1 MARPE
6 PSNINHC
13 VAPSITS
20 RASNFPKDDNQR
32 SDEIKTEFTSRE
44 GTYKISSFIDNIGKI
59 GTNTC
64 LSEPVKITLLP
75 RIQTNF
81 DMTNSQTSSRR
92 SSSTNN
98 NTTSNSI
105 DHSNEQKQI
114 SATNGYDSNG
124 NLILTD
130 ILAFNIGR
138 ELIIYEFAE
147 ATQFNFGEPLD
158 HRVYKQNH
166 HPTCHDI
173 TQHPDN
179 KSLHVLVGFSKGQI
193 QYINMRSKEQKVF
206 NEGSYLDKTKV
217 TCIKWLTNPKTYF
230 IASYSSGYLY
240 VFDEQLNYQRDT
252 NIQPTYATIKD
263 DEKNFSISYIKN
275 KSKQAR
281 NPVARWS
288 IGSGSINEFAFSPD
302 NTLLAIVSQ
311 DGFLRIFN
319 YEKMELVAYMK
330 SYFGGLLCVC
340 WSPDGKY
347 IATGGEDDFITLF
360 TLIPDE
366 HVSRVICRGHGHTS
380 WISAISFDPYMNAKT
395 YYSSFVQTPFDC
407 NDDHAQDGFQKSK
420 SWSRSDSTCLDVTI
434 PSIFYRIASVGQ
446 DNRLCLW
453 DITEDILKFNPNS
466 KQNSS
471 SYPSIPS
478 PSSSNGHASLS
489 SDATVNIQPTP
500 SKTSFSSLTSRLSF
514 VRNSNKVNKSIDDTP
529 DMSLMTIAN
538 GTSKKSRKSS
548 LLSSTLTGSK
558 SSSSKLQANTDDSNH
573 GSLST
578 LTSNHNHSSSR
589 RTNFDLTKS
598 TFGTNLCPKL
608 DDIQVIEP
616 VITEF
621 IAHERLNGIYFGEN
635 YLLTSSQDGI
645 IAIWEKPQK
654 LLSNNITDDRTTS
667 PTAFT
672 NSNTHHSI
680 VSQRL

>member
-1 MARPE
+1 MARTE
-6 PSNINHC
+6 PANINHC
-13 VAPSITS
+13 VTSSITS
-20 RASNFPKDDNQR
+20 RASNFPKDNIQH
-32 SDEIKTEFTSRE
+32 SDEIKNEFTSRE
-44 GTYKISSFIDNIGKI
+44 GTYKISSFIDNLGKI

-64 LSEPVKITLLP
+64 LNEPVRITLLP

-81 DMTNSQTSSRR
+81 DTTTTTSQTNSRR

-98 NTTSNSI
+98 NPI
-105 DHSNEQKQI
+105 DQTIEQKQTPI
-114 SATNGYDSNG
+114 TNGNEFHQQNG
-124 NLILTD
+124 NHILTD
-130 ILAFNIGR
+130 ILAFNVGR
-138 ELIIYEFAE
+138 ELIVYEFSE
-147 ATQFNFGEPLD
+147 ATQSNFGEPLD

-173 TQHPDN
+173 TQHPDTN
-179 KSLHVLVGFSKGQI
+179 GLHILVGFSKGQI
-193 QYINMRSKEQKVF
+193 QYINMQTKDQKVF

-217 TCIKWLTNPKTYF
+217 TCIKWLSNPKTYF

-252 NIQPTYATIKD
+252 NIQPTYTTIKD

-281 NPVARWS
+281 NPIARWS
-288 IGSGSINEFAFSPD
+288 VGSGSINEFSFSPD
-302 NTLLAIVSQ
+302 NIFLAIVSQ

-319 YEKMELVAYMK
+319 YEKMELIAYMK
-330 SYFGGLLCVC
+330 SYFGGLLCIC

-360 TLIPDE
+360 TFDPDE
-366 HVSRVICRGHGHTS
+366 HISRVVCRGYGHTS
-380 WISAISFDPYMNAKT
+380 WISAISFDPYMNAKS
-395 YYSSFVQTPFDC
+395 YYSSFVQTSSSSFDHD
-407 NDDHAQDGFQKSK
+407 NDDLKKSIPC
-420 SWSRSDSTCLDVTI
+420 SRSNSSCFDTTI
-434 PSIFYRIASVGQ
+434 PSLFYRIASVGQ

-471 SYPSIPS
+471 SYPLISS
-478 PSSSNGHASLS
+478 PSTSNGYASS
-489 SDATVNIQPTP
+489 SDATVNTQPP
-500 SKTSFSSLTSRLSF
+500 VGKSSFSSLTSRLSF
-514 VRNSNKVNKSIDDTP
+514 VRNSNKINKSVDDTP
-529 DMSLMTIAN
+529 DTSVVTISN
-538 GTSKKSRKSS
+538 GTSKKSRKLS
-548 LLSSTLTGSK
+548 LLSNTLTGSK
-558 SSSSKLQANTDDSNH
+558 SSSSKLQTNSEDSNN

-578 LTSNHNHSSSR
+578 LTTNQNHSSSR
-589 RTNFDLTKS
+589 QTNFDLTRS

-608 DDIQVIEP
+608 DDIQSIEP

-654 LLSNNITDDRTTS
+654 LLNAEITDDLTTS
-667 PTAFT
+667 STTLP
-672 NSNTHHSI
+672 NSSTHHST
-680 VSQRL
+680 VSHRL